1 MPYMLDTDTVSY
13 VIRRTPAS
21 VIETMEAKGAEGSAL
36 VISSITYAELR
47 LGAERSAA
55 AAKHHRLIDLFCE
68 RLSAI
73 LAWDASAADEY
84 ARVQAALWT
93 AGTPIGGNDTM
104 IAAHALSAEC
114 ILVSNNQRHFQ
125 RVPNLALENWVD
137 SGP

>member
-21 VIETMEAKGAEGSAL
+21 VIEAMQAKAAEGSTL

-73 LAWDASAADEY
+73 LAWDAAAADQY
-84 ARVQAALWT
+84 ARVQAALWA
-93 AGTPIGGNDTM
+93 AGTPIGGNDTL
-104 IAAHALSAEC
+104 IAGHALSADC
-114 ILVSNNQRHFQ
+114 ILVSNNQKHFRHI
-125 RVPNLALENWVD
+125 PGLALENWAD
-137 SGP
+137 NEP